1 VDLNLDAESD
11 LKYPSVKAVKKIM
24 DGTVNANTTAE
35 TTAREAADQTLT
47 SNLDTEITRARA
59 AEALN
64 TSDISNAQS
73 QINAIA
79 TVESGS
85 ILVGDGN
92 NKERSALIRRC
103 NPRQYRQSDHNHEC
117 HYH

>member
-1 VDLNLDAESD
+1 MWMAQSTPILQQKL
-11 LKYPSVKAVKKIM
+11 LL
-24 DGTVNANTTAE
+24 
-35 TTAREAADQTLT
+35 EAADQTLT

-79 TVESGS
+79 TVKGS
-85 ILVGDGN
+85 ILGG
-92 NKERSALIRRC
+92 RW
-103 NPRQYRQSDHNHEC
+103 QQ
-117 HYH
+117 

>member
-1 VDLNLDAESD
+1 V
-11 LKYPSVKAVKKIM
+11 

-79 TVESGS
+79 TVRAD
-85 ILVGDGN
+85 LF
-92 NKERSALIRRC
+92 
-103 NPRQYRQSDHNHEC
+103 
-117 HYH
+117 

>member
-11 LKYPSVKAVKKIM
+11 LKYPSKGRKKLC
-24 DGTVNANTTAE
+24 GWHSQRQYYSRNYCS
-35 TTAREAADQTLT
+35 RAADQTLT

-79 TVESGS
+79 TVKAD
-85 ILVGDGN
+85 LF
-92 NKERSALIRRC
+92 
-103 NPRQYRQSDHNHEC
+103 
-117 HYH
+117 

>member
-1 VDLNLDAESD
+1 V
-11 LKYPSVKAVKKIM
+11 

-64 TSDISNAQS
+64 TSISNAQS

-92 NKERSALIRRC
+92 NKASEVLLSGDATLDNTGNLTIIT
-103 NPRQYRQSDHNHEC
+103 NAITTDKIKTQTSVMPRYKT
-117 HYH
+117 

>member
-1 VDLNLDAESD
+1 V
-11 LKYPSVKAVKKIM
+11 

-47 SNLDTEITRARA
+47 SNLDTETRARA

-79 TVESGS
+79 TVRAD
-85 ILVGDGN
+85 LF
-92 NKERSALIRRC
+92 
-103 NPRQYRQSDHNHEC
+103 
-117 HYH
+117 

>member
-1 VDLNLDAESD
+1 V
-11 LKYPSVKAVKKIM
+11 

-35 TTAREAADQTLT
+35 TTARAADQTLT

-92 NKERSALIRRC
+92 NKGEVLLSGDATLDNTGNLTIIT
-103 NPRQYRQSDHNHEC
+103 NAITTDKIKTQTSVMPRYKT
-117 HYH
+117 